1 MALREEDSDLVLR
14 LGAEGMRFISFSPR
28 SRFQIAEVVLAEGV
42 SALPVPW
49 FGDAGEMD
57 DGRICEQLCELRF
70 GESGFCG
77 GEAFT
82 EEKVLGIPCGSDK
95 VYFSAQY
102 GVEQILVIV
111 DDAFGVSGEIG
122 RALGEYIVLSPLF

>member
-14 LGAEGMRFISFSPR
+14 LGAEGMRFILFSPR
-28 SRFQIAEVVLAEGV
+28 SGFQIAEIVLAEGV

-49 FGDAGEMD
+49 FGDAGEMH
-57 DGRICEQLCELRF
+57 DGRICDQFCELRF
-70 GESGFCG
+70 GESGFCQG
-77 GEAFT
+77 KVFA
-82 EEKVLGIPCGSDK
+82 EEKVLGIPSGSNK

-102 GVEQILVIV
+102 GVEQILVII

-122 RALGEYIVLSPLF
+122 SALGEHIVFSPLF

>member
-1 MALREEDSDLVLR
+1 MALREEDSDLVLC
-14 LGAEGMRFISFSPR
+14 LGAEGMRFISFSPW
-28 SRFQIAEVVLAEGV
+28 SRFQIAEIVLAEGV

-49 FGDAGEMD
+49 FGDAGEMH

-70 GESGFCG
+70 GEIGFCRG
-77 GEAFT
+77 KAFA
-82 EEKVLGIPCGSDK
+82 EEKVLGIPSGSDK

-102 GVEQILVIV
+102 GVEQILVII

-122 RALGEYIVLSPLF
+122 RALGEYIVFSPLF